1 MRLARTSPASKQ
13 CGSFV
18 KQLRTQAQE
27 SLKIPNNLL
36 EEVRELSQLLLL
48 LLGKC
53 RDCVRQR
60 FHPAPAPLL
69 QNLRSL
75 CCSFEAH
82 ASPVFCLSPAH
93 QARPHEARDDATH
106 GRGADLLNFG
116 EFAQRSGTPAKDQ
129 YR

>member
-18 KQLRTQAQE
+18 KQFRTHAQE
-27 SLKIPNNLL
+27 SLKTSNNLL

-60 FHPAPAPLL
+60 FPPAPPPLL
-69 QNLRSL
+69 QDLRPFGRGL
-75 CCSFEAH
+75 DAH
-82 ASPVFCLSPAH
+82 PPPVFCLSPAH
-93 QARPHEARDDATH
+93 QHRTHEADDAASH
-106 GRGADLLNFG
+106 GLGANYFDIG
-116 EFAQRSGTPAKDQ
+116 RYAQLSVTP
-129 YR
+129 